1 MAAVGALQA
10 LAELEKKSVRSKSDS
25 FKAFEHTC

>member
-1 MAAVGALQA
+1 MAAVRTFQA
-10 LAELEKKSVRSKSDS
+10 LAELAKSVRSKSDA